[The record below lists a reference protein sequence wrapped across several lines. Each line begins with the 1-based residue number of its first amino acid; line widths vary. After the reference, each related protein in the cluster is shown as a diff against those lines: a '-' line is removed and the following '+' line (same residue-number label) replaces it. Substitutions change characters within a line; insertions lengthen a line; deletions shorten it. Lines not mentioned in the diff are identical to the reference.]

1 MNHSLLLVELEKT
14 EASEKDRL
22 CAKEAGAHSLPCFI

>member
-1 MNHSLLLVELEKT
+1 MGQSLLVELEKT

-22 CAKEAGAHSLPCFI
+22 GAKEAGAHGLSCFI